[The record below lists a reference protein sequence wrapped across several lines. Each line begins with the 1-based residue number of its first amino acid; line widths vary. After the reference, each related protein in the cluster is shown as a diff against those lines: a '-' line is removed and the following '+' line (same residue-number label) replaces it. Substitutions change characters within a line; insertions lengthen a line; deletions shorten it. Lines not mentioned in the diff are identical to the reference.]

1 MPSGLT
7 SVDITLSDQVIEFL
21 SCMCFFIFR
30 LADFLQQETRLF
42 VCVYRVFSC
51 SMMLHAKVA
60 RKSILITD
68 LSQALSEKY
77 VVFLRLLD
85 TMVTFQHHAQIAAF
99 VFFRLQDAFHLF
111 FLFFF
116 LSAHLAF
123 GEFQPIVVTAAHS
136 STFIPAASAWSLMH
150 SLIFFSAVMIAT
162 L

>member
-7 SVDITLSDQVIEFL
+7 SVDIALSDQTVKFFP
-21 SCMCFFIFR
+21 CMCFLIFR

-51 SMMLHAKVA
+51 PVMLHAEIA
-60 RKSILITD
+60 GKSILITD
-68 LSQALSEKY
+68 LSQAFSEKY
-77 VVFLRLLD
+77 VVFLCLLD
-85 TMVTFQHHAQIAAF
+85 TMVTFQHHTQITPL
-99 VFFRLQDAFHLF
+99 VFFRLQDAFHLLY
-111 FLFFF
+111 LFFF

-123 GEFQPIVVTAAHS
+123 CEFQPIVVTAAHS
-136 STFIPAASAWSLMH
+136 STFIPAASAWSLIH

>member
-7 SVDITLSDQVIEFL
+7 SVDITLSDQVIKFL
-21 SCMCFFIFR
+21 PCMCFLVFR
-30 LADFLQQETRLF
+30 LANFLQQETRLF
-42 VCVYRVFSC
+42 VCVYCVFSC
-51 SMMLHAKVA
+51 SVMLHAEIA
-60 RKSILITD
+60 GKSILITD
-68 LSQALSEKY
+68 LSQAFSEKY
-77 VVFLRLLD
+77 MVFLCLLD

>member
-7 SVDITLSDQVIEFL
+7 SVDITFSDQVIKL
-21 SCMCFFIFR
+21 LPCMCFLIFC
-30 LADFLQQETRLF
+30 LADFLQQEACLF
-42 VCVYRVFSC
+42 VCMHCVFSR
-51 SMMLHAKVA
+51 SMMFHTEIAG
-60 RKSILITD
+60 KSILITD

-85 TMVTFQHHAQIAAF
+85 AMVTFQHHAQIAAF

-111 FLFFF
+111 CLFFF

-123 GEFQPIVVTAAHS
+123 CEFQPIVVTAAHS

>member
-7 SVDITLSDQVIEFL
+7 SVDITLSDQVVEFL

-30 LADFLQQETRLF
+30 LADFLQQEARLF
-42 VCVYRVFSC
+42 VCMYRVFSC
-51 SMMLHAKVA
+51 SMMFHAEIA
-60 RKSILITD
+60 GKSVLITD
-68 LSQALSEKY
+68 LSQALSEKD
-77 VVFLRLLD
+77 VVFFRLLD
-85 TMVTFQHHAQIAAF
+85 TMVAFQHHAQIAAF

-136 STFIPAASAWSLMH
+136 STFIPAAS
-150 SLIFFSAVMIAT
+150 T
-162 L
+162 